1 MSAERRLPPQ
11 DASRLIRAG
20 EGEADVAA
28 APGSLRAALANAMVG
43 IKAKYYGKGPVK
55 AKAYLVDRHV
65 FVVME
70 GGLTASEEVLLAAG
84 KADAVRSFRLTF
96 EEAISE
102 AAIQAVEEIVG
113 REVLGYHSQI
123 VFDPT
128 FALEWFV
135 LSEAPDEEHEAEA

>member
-1 MSAERRLPPQ
+1 
-11 DASRLIRAG
+11 
-20 EGEADVAA
+20 
-28 APGSLRAALANAMVG
+28 
-43 IKAKYYGKGPVK
+43 
-55 AKAYLVDRHV
+55 V

-135 LSEAPDEEHEAEA
+135 PSEAPDEEHEAEA